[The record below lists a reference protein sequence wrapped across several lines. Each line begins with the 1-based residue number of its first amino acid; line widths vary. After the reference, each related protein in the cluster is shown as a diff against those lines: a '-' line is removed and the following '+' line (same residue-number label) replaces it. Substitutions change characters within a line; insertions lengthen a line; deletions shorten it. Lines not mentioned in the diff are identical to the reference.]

1 MTDTP
6 PPDPDDTITIGHVQA
21 VSQNART
28 TWFAQLGVLAF
39 TVVTLMSFSD
49 RDFFVGG
56 ATIKLPVIAIDVSP
70 LLYLLFGP
78 VLALAVHIY
87 LHVHLMKLWAALPRL
102 VARAR
107 IRPKGRLAE
116 RIFPWLIA
124 DFALNRSDSGLVEKN
139 RLSGLAD
146 IATLLFAWVAT
157 PATLGWFWWR
167 AMPYHDWRLTLFH
180 GALMLVA
187 GYVSVVSFR

>member
-87 LHVHLMKLWAALPRL
+87 LHVL
-102 VARAR
+102 
-107 IRPKGRLAE
+107 
-116 RIFPWLIA
+116 
-124 DFALNRSDSGLVEKN
+124 
-139 RLSGLAD
+139 
-146 IATLLFAWVAT
+146 
-157 PATLGWFWWR
+157 
-167 AMPYHDWRLTLFH
+167 
-180 GALMLVA
+180 
-187 GYVSVVSFR
+187 